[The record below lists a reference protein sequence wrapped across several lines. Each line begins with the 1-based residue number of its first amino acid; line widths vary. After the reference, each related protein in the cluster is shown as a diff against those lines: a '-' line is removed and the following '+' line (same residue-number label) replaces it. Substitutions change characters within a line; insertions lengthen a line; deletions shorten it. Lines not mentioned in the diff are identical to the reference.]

1 MTQAAG
7 LRRTTPTG
15 PGRKPASGAFAALRV
30 RDYRTYWTT
39 GLVSNIGTAM
49 QGVALDWL
57 VLTRTHSG
65 TAVGLTAGLQFT
77 PVLLFGLWGGVLAD
91 RHDRRA
97 LLIGAQIAYA
107 VQAVLLTV
115 TVLTG
120 HAPLWLIYLLS
131 FGLGC
136 AFTVEN
142 PARLSFVSELVGGP
156 LIPNAA
162 GLNILSLN
170 VARLIGPGIAGVL
183 VGVIGSGWV
192 FAVNAVS
199 YLAVLTGLLTI
210 RPRASF
216 VPVERAPWA
225 GSGSAGLRYVAKR
238 PEFLAVFAV
247 FGLVMT
253 LAVNFPTTFTLF
265 AGRVFDVGTS
275 GLGLMSTALSVG
287 TVAGTLVAT
296 RRVRPRVGRVVVG
309 GVLFG
314 LSEAIAAVMPGYPWF
329 LALLLPTGFT
339 LMTLNTAVSA
349 YVQTEV
355 TEAMRGRVMA
365 VYTVISMGGTPLGAP
380 LTGWISQ
387 HAGARTGLG
396 AGALASALATV
407 AVAGWLRRAVRG
419 RAGPPAAAAAASSG
433 STSSAPVP
441 APVPVPDRRSTPHD

>member
-1 MTQAAG
+1 MTQQQPGTAG
-7 LRRTTPTG
+7 
-15 PGRKPASGAFAALRV
+15 FAALRV

-65 TAVGLTAGLQFT
+65 TAVGLTAGLQFA

-91 RHDRRA
+91 SQNRRT

-107 VQAVLLTV
+107 VQAALLAV

-183 VGVIGSGWV
+183 VGAIGSGWV

-199 YLAVLTGLLTI
+199 YLVVLTGLLTI
-210 RPRASF
+210 HPRASF
-216 VPVERAPWA
+216 VPAERAPWS
-225 GSGSAGLRYVAKR
+225 GSGTAGLRYVAKR
-238 PEFLAVFAV
+238 PEFLAVFAI
-247 FGLVMT
+247 FGVTMT
-253 LAVNFPTTFTLF
+253 VAVNFPTTLTLF
-265 AGRVFDVGTS
+265 AGRVFDVGAS

-287 TVAGTLVAT
+287 TVAGTLVAA
-296 RRVRPRVGRVVVG
+296 RRVRPRVGSVVIG

-314 LSEAIAAVMPGYPWF
+314 LSEAVAATMPGYLWF

-339 LMTLNTAVSA
+339 LMTLNTGVSA

-387 HAGARTGLG
+387 HAGVRTGLG

-407 AVAGWLRRAVRG
+407 GVACWLRHAVRGRG
-419 RAGPPAAAAAASSG
+419 RAGPPAAATAAATAAVPVAVPAAPSAG
-433 STSSAPVP
+433 TSS
-441 APVPVPDRRSTPHD
+441 VPVPDRRSTPHD